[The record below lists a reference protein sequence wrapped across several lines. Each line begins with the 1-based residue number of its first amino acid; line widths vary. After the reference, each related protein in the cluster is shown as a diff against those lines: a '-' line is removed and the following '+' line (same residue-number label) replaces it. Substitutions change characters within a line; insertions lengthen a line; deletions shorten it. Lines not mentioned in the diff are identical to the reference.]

1 MKLII
6 ILFHW
11 VGILILL
18 YLTLKLF
25 SYSIS
30 SFFHSREVNKR
41 SVIPIFIIF
50 SISFLYIL
58 FYQTYF
64 QFFSQNSNFKL
75 AQKKYDRRTWFE
87 EVETEKGRILDRN
100 GFPLA
105 TFKIMESKKT
115 PYYPLKEATPQIIGY
130 SSKIFGRSGLELI
143 FSDYLLGK
151 SSNSYKEKLNTL
163 RNNLFRM
170 KKKGLDLYTTLD
182 SYLQKECYKL
192 LKGKKGSITIINPKT
207 GEILAMAS
215 SPSFDPNRI
224 NEKEYFKNLNK
235 DKNRPFLIRPFQARY
250 PPGSS
255 FKVITSSIAL
265 EDEKDTFTALSQS
278 GGYKPP
284 GAIHRVREYLDVKK
298 KGKWKGYGK
307 LNIEKAFVVSSNVY
321 FAKLGVNIGIK
332 KMCEGATK
340 FYFDKQILWNTSN
353 PLLNSFYPIKLSLFS
368 KSIDGRRKNLTL
380 EDIAWQ
386 SIGQGEVLVTPL
398 HMALIAGTIAN
409 RGIMMM
415 PKIELNKHS
424 EVLTVPITRK
434 TAEKLK
440 EMMTKVVEKGTGRR
454 AKIKG
459 IKIAGKTGTAEVKD
473 KRPHAWFIGFA
484 PAENPKIAFAVIVEN
499 RGFGGSV
506 AAPIARKIILKAK
519 ELKYF

>member
-1 MKLII
+1 MEFEKIKDEKNYLEFNLI
-6 ILFHW
+6 
-11 VGILILL
+11 
-18 YLTLKLF
+18 
-25 SYSIS
+25 
-30 SFFHSREVNKR
+30 
-41 SVIPIFIIF
+41 
-50 SISFLYIL
+50 
-58 FYQTYF
+58 
-64 QFFSQNSNFKL
+64 NSNETL
-75 AQKKYDRRTWFE
+75 ANTIRRTIITSVPVFAADKIE
-87 EVETEKGRILDRN
+87 IIENDSPMYDETIAHRIAMIPFTYSDN
-100 GFPLA
+100 Y
-105 TFKIMESKKT
+105 IKKD
-115 PYYPLKEATPQIIGY
+115 KC
-130 SSKIFGRSGLELI
+130 
-143 FSDYLLGK
+143 
-151 SSNSYKEKLNTL
+151 
-163 RNNLFRM
+163 
-170 KKKGLDLYTTLD
+170 
-182 SYLQKECYKL
+182 EC
-192 LKGKKGSITIINPKT
+192 KGKGC
-207 GEILAMAS
+207 
-215 SPSFDPNRI
+215 
-224 NEKEYFKNLNK
+224 NK
-235 DKNRPFLIRPFQARY
+235 CTVTLI
-250 PPGSS
+250 
-255 FKVITSSIAL
+255 
-265 EDEKDTFTALSQS
+265 
-278 GGYKPP
+278 
-284 GAIHRVREYLDVKK
+284 VKK

-473 KRPHAWFIGFA
+473 KRPHAWFVGFA

-506 AAPIARKIILKAK
+506 AAPIARKVILKAK
-519 ELKYF
+519 ELRYF